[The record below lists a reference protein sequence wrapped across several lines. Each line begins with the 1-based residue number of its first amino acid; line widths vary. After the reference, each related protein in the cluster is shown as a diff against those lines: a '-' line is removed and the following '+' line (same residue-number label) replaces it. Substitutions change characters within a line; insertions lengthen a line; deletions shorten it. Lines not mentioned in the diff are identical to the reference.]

1 MKHLAIIADGNRR
14 WAAANNLPVKF
25 GYLQGLT
32 AIERCCG
39 WAIDNKVPH
48 LTVYCFSTEN
58 WNRPVAEVNAI
69 MDLARY
75 YFVEQLSWYIE
86 RGIRVRFEGRRD
98 RLDADIVDIL
108 HKMEVATSMGQYL
121 TLHMCVDYGGRDEIS
136 RAVTAG
142 AKTVEEI
149 SEAIS
154 KTTPDPDAIL
164 RTGGKYRLSNFMLWQ
179 AAYSELFFSQLMF
192 PALEETDLDSLLLEY
207 RSRIRSYGC

>member
-14 WAAANNLPVKF
+14 WAAANNLPVKI

-32 AIERCCG
+32 TIERCCS
-39 WAIDNKVPH
+39 WALKNNVQH

-58 WNRPVAEVNAI
+58 WARPVDEVNTI

-75 YFVEQLSWYIE
+75 YFVEQLSWYVA

-98 RLDADIVDIL
+98 RLAADIVDIL

-136 RAVTAG
+136 RAVATG
-142 AKTVEEI
+142 AKTVEEL

-154 KTTPDPDAIL
+154 RTTPDPDAIL

-192 PALEETDLDSLLLEY
+192 PDIEEADLDNLLLEY
-207 RSRIRSYGC
+207 HGRARSYGS